1 MFIELRNFSYS
12 PRGSISAPGA
22 DIMPKWYYIHAPSAD
37 INELGAMTLKVK
49 NIKGTDNYGNKKHTR
64 RNN

>member
-22 DIMPKWYYIHAPSAD
+22 DIMPKWYYIHGSSSD
-37 INELGAMTLKVK
+37 INELYAIGRLKKK
-49 NIKGTDNYGNKKHTR
+49 NNLLGCCH
-64 RNN
+64 

>member
-22 DIMPKWYYIHAPSAD
+22 DIMPKWYYIHASSSD
-37 INELGAMTLKVK
+37 INELCAIHFGGFYEY
-49 NIKGTDNYGNKKHTR
+49 IF
-64 RNN
+64 

>member
-22 DIMPKWYYIHAPSAD
+22 DIMPKWYYIHPPPSAD
-37 INELGAMTLKVK
+37 INELCESGAPNFFLSLFLSGVLPASM
-49 NIKGTDNYGNKKHTR
+49 
-64 RNN
+64 

>member
-37 INELGAMTLKVK
+37 INELCAIRKPAF
-49 NIKGTDNYGNKKHTR
+49 
-64 RNN
+64 